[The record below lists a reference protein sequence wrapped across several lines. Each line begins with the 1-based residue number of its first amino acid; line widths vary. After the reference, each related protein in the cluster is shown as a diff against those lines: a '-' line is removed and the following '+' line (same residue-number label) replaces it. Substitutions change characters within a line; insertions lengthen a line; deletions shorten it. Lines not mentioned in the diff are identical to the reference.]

1 MKSAPI
7 PQNEAERIAALKRYA
22 ILDSMPEKA
31 YDDLLAI
38 IAGICGTPM
47 GAISLVDTGRQWFM
61 AQKGLPAKETPRD
74 IAFCS
79 HTILGDDV
87 FVVNDALTDERFHD
101 NPLVTENPNIRFYAG
116 APLVTPGGQAIGS
129 LCVIDNQPR
138 EISDAQKQAL
148 SSLSRQVVALLEL
161 RAAHKDLKNHLGE
174 REWYERML
182 HIREQELLDENK
194 QLTKMS
200 RTDALTGLTNR
211 RAFNSAMDAAVS
223 MAAGDGSSLAMA
235 IVDIDHFKALND
247 AHGHPAG
254 DNALILIARALE
266 AEAPAMATVARFGG
280 EEFAVILPGH
290 GSGGAAIASE
300 KMRKAVEQLAHVP
313 PLSVSVGIAAYR
325 SGDSVSDL
333 YMRADTALYS
343 AKRSGRNRVAVSE

>member
-1 MKSAPI
+1 MISAPI
-7 PQNEAERIAALKRYA
+7 PENEAERIAALKRYA

-47 GAISLVDTGRQWFM
+47 GAISLVDAGRQWFM
-61 AQKGLPAKETPRD
+61 AQKNLPAKETPRS

-87 FVVNDALTDERFHD
+87 FVVNDALADERFHD
-101 NPLVTENPNIRFYAG
+101 NPLVTGNPNIRFYAG

-129 LCVIDNQPR
+129 LCVIDDQPR
-138 EISDAQKQAL
+138 ELTEAQRQAL

-161 RAAHKDLKNHLGE
+161 RAAHKNLKNHLGE

-200 RTDALTGLTNR
+200 RTDALTGLPNR
-211 RAFNSAMDAAVS
+211 RTFNSAMDAAVS
-223 MAAGDGSSLAMA
+223 MAKGDGSSLAMA
-235 IVDIDHFKALND
+235 IIDIDHFKALND
-247 AHGHPAG
+247 AYGHPAG
-254 DNALILIARALE
+254 DDALVLIARALE
-266 AEAPAMATVARFGG
+266 AEAPAIATVARFGG
-280 EEFAVILPGH
+280 EEFAVVLPGH
-290 GSGGAAIASE
+290 GAGGAALACESI
-300 KMRKAVEQLAHVP
+300 RKAIELLEHEP
-313 PLSVSVGIAAYR
+313 SLTVSIGVSAYR
-325 SGDSVSDL
+325 NGDAVSDL
-333 YMRADTALYS
+333 YSRADAALYD
-343 AKRSGRNRVAVSE
+343 AKRGGRNRVAMDG